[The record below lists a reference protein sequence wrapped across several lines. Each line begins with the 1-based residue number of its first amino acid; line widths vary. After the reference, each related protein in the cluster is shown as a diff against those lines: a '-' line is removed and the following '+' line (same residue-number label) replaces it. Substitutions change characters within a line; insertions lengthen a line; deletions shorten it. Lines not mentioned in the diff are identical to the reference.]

1 VYDPSLVLED
11 DDGGVLDSTL
21 AEDST
26 VSDAKPDLSRDV
38 AETDFDSVVSD
49 SETTIS
55 DAQSHDTSI
64 EEDAMVADSEAV
76 VDSSDLEE
84 DGAAEDSASVQDA
97 SAAEDSAVGQ
107 DAEGT
112 EDSSDIQDAEATQDA
127 AADAVIEDTGPACG
141 GTLLFGLCW
150 YLTPT
155 EISCNQHCAD
165 RGGYN
170 AETASHVGTSGQ
182 GGSVDDCEDILNAL
196 GHSGSVSSGSRTDG
210 NGYGCHI
217 WSDNNAWW
225 LSSPDFD
232 PSDSSS
238 NVTIACACNN

>member
-1 VYDPSLVLED
+1 VYNPSLVLD
-11 DDGGVLDSTL
+11 DYDGGVFDGTL
-21 AEDST
+21 AEDSK
-26 VSDAKPDLSRDV
+26 VSDAKPDINPD
-38 AETDFDSVVSD
+38 ASD
-49 SETTIS
+49 SGATGS
-55 DAQSHDTSI
+55 DTQSHDTSI
-64 EEDAMVADSEAV
+64 EDDGMVADGEAV
-76 VDSSDLEE
+76 MDSSDLEE
-84 DGAAEDSASVQDA
+84 DGAAEDSAQDA
-97 SAAEDSAVGQ
+97 SAEEDSAVGQ

-112 EDSSDIQDAEATQDA
+112 EDSSDILDAEATKDA
-127 AADAVIEDTGPACG
+127 AADAVVEDTGPACG

-155 EISCNQHCAD
+155 ETSCNQHCAD

-170 AETASHVGTSGQ
+170 AETASYVGTSSQ

-196 GHSGSVSSGSRTDG
+196 GHSGGVSTGSRTDG

-217 WSDNNAWW
+217 WSDDNAWW

-238 NVTIACACNN
+238 NVTMACACNN